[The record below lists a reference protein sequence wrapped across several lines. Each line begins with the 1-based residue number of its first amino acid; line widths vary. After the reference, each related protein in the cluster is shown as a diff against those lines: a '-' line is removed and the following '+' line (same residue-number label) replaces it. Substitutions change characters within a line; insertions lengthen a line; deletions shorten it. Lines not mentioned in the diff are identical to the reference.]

1 VLVVPEPGTLQ
12 EALCASVDALERRQ
26 ANEIPEATIDRF
38 IELDWLEWY
47 GGTLRLTTTGQ
58 NIHRRELALS
68 RANSDLGIKSRLNP
82 SSTRRP

>member
-1 VLVVPEPGTLQ
+1 M
-12 EALCASVDALERRQ
+12 DALERRQ